1 MTVALSPMCL
11 PRARSLTDALTAP
24 SAGPA
29 PVLDPVLRS
38 SLSDGLARLESRLLA
53 GRRLRVD
60 EYLLSTAGAY
70 GPTAPGS
77 ASTEPFRW
85 SARTARRSVGLAAVR
100 ACYHGI
106 HRTPAEAVAGV
117 LERLAEDAGGSTGR
131 GGSLGRWLAGLPS
144 GARAA
149 VQADAVTWATRLH
162 IALDWDSLPPGTVV
176 GGRDE
181 WWDCPSARRIG
192 LRGRAE
198 VRTSTAGGDASAA
211 GPHRPVLFCLRPG
224 VPGPTGRTELALP
237 ALVAALASPT
247 GAPPARVIGWWPA
260 CGRAIVLEVDEKV
273 LTRAAASVV
282 GAVGARLGAGL
293 GGGARKEATAR

>member
-1 MTVALSPMCL
+1 MTVALSPMRL

-24 SAGPA
+24 SVGPA
-29 PVLDPVLRS
+29 PALDPVLRS
-38 SLSDGLARLESRLLA
+38 SLSDGLARLEPRLPA

-60 EYLLSTAGAY
+60 EYLLSTADPG
-70 GPTAPGS
+70 GLSSPGS
-77 ASTEPFRW
+77 PSTEPFRW

-149 VQADAVTWATRLH
+149 VQAEAVTWATRLH
-162 IALDWDSLPPGTVV
+162 IALDWGSLPPGTVV

-198 VRTSTAGGDASAA
+198 VRTSTTLDGAA

-237 ALVAALASPT
+237 ALVAALASPA
-247 GAPPARVIGWWPA
+247 GAPPARVVGWWPA
-260 CGRAIVLEVDEKV
+260 CGRTIVLEVDEDV
-273 LTRAAASVV
+273 LARAAASVV
-282 GAVGARLGAGL
+282 GAVGAHLGAQL
-293 GGGARKEATAR
+293 GGAARREATAR